1 MTDDFKIE
9 KDIPCPS
16 PDELKRGK
24 GKSYET
30 KYSFLKTIESGSSF
44 ECTWTQAQTIN
55 LYCKRIDRLMCQRW
69 MDDKPFKE
77 HTMTTRKNAKVRV
90 WIYDYEDAPLWMRE
104 RLDKTRDIAEDYENK
119 RVTPHRIPR
128 KNKSK

>member
-9 KDIPCPS
+9 KDVPCPS

-55 LYCKRIDRLMCQRW
+55 QYCKKIDRLMCQRW
-69 MDDKPFKE
+69 IDDKPFKE
-77 HTMTTRKNAKVRV
+77 HTMTTRKNAKVRAWV
-90 WIYDYEDAPLWMRE
+90 YDYEDNAHVNEEDCDGPEVDELWSTE
-104 RLDKTRDIAEDYENK
+104 END
-119 RVTPHRIPR
+119 
-128 KNKSK
+128 

>member
-1 MTDDFKIE
+1 MSDDFKIE

-16 PDELKRGK
+16 PDELKK

-30 KYSFLKTIESGSSF
+30 KYSFLKTIKSGSSF

-69 MDDKPFKE
+69 TDDKPFKE
-77 HTMTTRKNAKVRV
+77 HTMKTRKSAKVRV
-90 WIYDYEDAPLWMRE
+90 WVYDYDDAPHWMRE
-104 RLDKTRDIAEDYENK
+104 RLDKTRDVAEDYINK
-119 RVTPHRIPR
+119 RVTEPRIPR
-128 KNKSK
+128 KNRSK